1 MQRKKITRTVEV
13 TVESSQ
19 KVTILNVEQGRS
31 FECSLCGTRRRFLPI
46 HEAAAITNSHERT
59 IFRSV
64 ENGEVGFCEIEEGVL
79 LVCVTCAGRRGV

>member
-19 KVTILNVEQGRS
+19 KVIILNVEQGRS
-31 FECSLCGTRRRFLPI
+31 CECSLCGTRQRFLPV
-46 HEAAAITNSHERT
+46 HEAAAVTNSQERV
-59 IFRSV
+59 IFRRV
-64 ENGEVGFCEIEEGVL
+64 ENGELGFCEIEEGML